1 MENLIDEYSTNIRL
15 SQILLAPSD
24 DFSQFKHL
32 CFIDSTVESAY
43 NFSSFLNDTTYPVI
57 YSYDSDRESLKISL
71 LTQFQQID
79 RVSFAFHGPPD
90 ESSIFTPKQFIHNEP
105 FFSPDSTDNLQ
116 FLQDLFVSLNVQH
129 ADFLACN
136 LLQQQEWK
144 DYFVSFENIV
154 IGASDDATGN
164 LKYGGDWMMENTMED
179 VRDIYFQPSI
189 VNFAGLLI
197 TFSFNDFVNNVYTGY
212 TTSSSTAFIT
222 DISYSGV
229 VSTYEYIIPNSVIY
243 NSITYSV
250 TKINANVIKDTT
262 SKITKITIPNTC
274 VTIAQSAFDASNNI
288 NNTSNLSSVSFSTG
302 TQSLVSI
309 FNTAFRNC
317 SRLTSITFPTTVT
330 TIGTYAFQNCTS
342 LAAITIPSLVSSI
355 GIGAFSSCTN
365 LADIVFSGEVS
376 AGVVSGS
383 FPFINRGLSYTNT
396 TSSKTNLFTA
406 GLIRKVVSF
415 TSTTNTY
422 KYNGQGT
429 LGTGTLTLTLSTAFL
444 DFSNTALTIENGSC
458 TPFLTADSGLNWTS
472 TFTPTNNIIAAT
484 NTISLSTSYLS
495 SVSLN
500 AVSLNYTIYTLLPT
514 LAQITFTSGTFVTV
528 TLPSDLTSWSYT
540 VNTATSWTEIIL
552 SGSYSTNA
560 SFPLVNGTTY
570 SANQIQVFCTNT
582 SGNSTIQK
590 NLAQIT
596 APNSYSDVPNNSVIS
611 FIALTSTTAEIT
623 GGNSTISSSTNFS
636 LVIPSTVSIGA
647 DVYSVVS
654 IGNNSFSNP
663 PPSYNVRV
671 YLQNV
676 TLPST
681 VIKIG
686 VDAFRNTPN
695 LKINLDYIETYNAES
710 FAGCKSFHNSS
721 TGILTIYGRTQTLG
735 SGALNSCNFTSV
747 VFENNGYNNSLSIG
761 DNCFWSDT
769 LLTTV
774 TIQPRSSISFGA
786 SSFYGCS
793 LLRTV
798 ILPNGVTNIPIDTFY
813 LCTSL
818 TEVYLYCSAIPVIQ
832 AGAFHVTT
840 TPKIY
845 YLEGATSTT
854 NLPTNKQMLIKI
866 EYYNFYVKD
875 TNTEISSP
883 ILFNN
888 NAVDFKIIFV
898 YKQSSFNSND
908 DITVN
913 NGSLSLMTS
922 SDAGFTYKG
931 TFTPTS
937 NTVSTTNNLNITAN
951 KYAVQDTIFG
961 WAKSSSLISYSMKT
975 TLPILAAISFPSGD
989 LSYTPVINVTLP
1001 SDIVSWSYTEN
1012 SGGTWTKTSLSAGYN
1027 TSTSFTLVNGTT
1039 IAGTSNKK
1047 YDPNQVQVFCTDA
1060 AGNNSTTQ
1068 QNSSEIR
1075 IDTTAPSLAAIS
1087 FPSGD
1092 LSYTPV
1098 INVTLP
1104 SDIVSWSYT
1113 ENSGGT
1119 WTKTSLSAG
1128 YNTSTSFTLVNGT
1141 TIAGTSNKKYDP
1153 NQVQVF
1159 CTDAA
1164 GNNSTTQQNSSEI
1177 RIDTTAPSLA
1187 AISFPSGD
1195 LSYTPVINVTLP
1207 SDIVSWSYTENS
1219 GGTWTKNSLLSG
1231 YNTSTSFTLVNG
1243 TTITGTSNKKYVQ
1256 NQVRVFC
1263 TDAAGNNSTT
1273 QQNSSEIRVDLTA
1286 PILAAV
1292 TFPSGDLSYNDV
1304 IINVTLPSD
1313 IVSWSYTD
1321 NSGGTWTKTSLSAGY
1336 NTSTSFT
1343 LVNGTTITGTSNKK
1357 YVQNQVRVFCTDAA
1371 GNNSTTQQNSS
1382 EIRVDLTAPILA
1394 AVTFPS
1400 GDISD
1405 NLVHFMN
1412 IMLPTDAV
1420 SWRYSVSSGVY
1431 WTSKTTSD
1439 LTFVLS
1445 DGTYDVNSIQ
1455 VYCTDLA
1462 GNNSIIQ
1469 KNSLA
1474 FNVFTI
1480 VVTTLPSLPGMH
1492 GIPVPSNI
1500 NNRILSGTSAMPQ
1513 KSSTSSNE
1521 NQFSMNRSLFAKTIK
1536 TYNSQTVDTAKG
1548 KKFYGGGGNRDA
1560 SSVMQRRKI
1569 FNVGEKNH
1577 SGGNISYQGTNSQIN
1592 VTQAQQR
1599 VRNSGYVPPQKK

>member
-1012 SGGTWTKTSLSAGYN
+1012 SGGTWTK
-1027 TSTSFTLVNGTT
+1027 
-1039 IAGTSNKK
+1039 
-1047 YDPNQVQVFCTDA
+1047 
-1060 AGNNSTTQ
+1060 
-1068 QNSSEIR
+1068 
-1075 IDTTAPSLAAIS
+1075 
-1087 FPSGD
+1087 
-1092 LSYTPV
+1092 
-1098 INVTLP
+1098 
-1104 SDIVSWSYT
+1104 
-1113 ENSGGT
+1113 
-1119 WTKTSLSAG
+1119 
-1128 YNTSTSFTLVNGT
+1128 
-1141 TIAGTSNKKYDP
+1141 
-1153 NQVQVF
+1153 
-1159 CTDAA
+1159 
-1164 GNNSTTQQNSSEI
+1164 
-1177 RIDTTAPSLA
+1177 
-1187 AISFPSGD
+1187 
-1195 LSYTPVINVTLP
+1195 
-1207 SDIVSWSYTENS
+1207 
-1219 GGTWTKNSLLSG
+1219 NSLLSG